1 MGFTLFALFFEIDTK
16 LHFYKYFWDGEIAF
30 IFGESENQFL
40 GKKITGY
47 DIEQHEVPN
56 SFEHNNLDSYFS
68 LANNYEIV

>member
-16 LHFYKYFWDGEIAF
+16 LHFYKYFWDGEMAF
-30 IFGESENQFL
+30 TIGESKKQFM

-47 DIEQHEVPN
+47 NIEQHKVSN

-68 LANNYEIV
+68 LANNYEFV